1 MGARARLVFGRLLA
15 ALLLW
20 AATLALVP
28 LSPTATLALQAVRS
42 AVTAALSC
50 PSVCSLPLTPALSL
64 GFWHMGHQLP
74 LLCVLAFGVYSA
86 GTVAWSVATFPES
99 PQAAVELQVDI
110 ADARRDLRK
119 RGVVLKSAA
128 T

>member
-1 MGARARLVFGRLLA
+1 MGARSRLVFGRLLA
-15 ALLLW
+15 TLLVW
-20 AATLALVP
+20 AATLAVVP
-28 LSPTATLALQAVRS
+28 LSPTATLALQAVRR
-42 AVTAALSC
+42 LSV
-50 PSVCSLPLTPALSL
+50 PAPLSPLLTLLASSP
-64 GFWHMGHQLP
+64 GFVATHHQAP

-119 RGVVLKSAA
+119 RGVVLKG
-128 T
+128 TPT